1 MTTSIDK
8 IVDTYTN
15 AYVGRTFQLILID
28 DSTRN
33 SYPFVVNP
41 ATDIFT
47 ATGHNYTNG
56 TRLNV
61 LIASGT
67 LLPAGLAANTIYYA
81 RDVATDTFKVSLTDG
96 GAAVNV
102 TDAGTGTFLVTDL
115 ALDYR
120 IRGNLAGFVRKELT
134 NYQGQSIRPTVTI
147 SAAPVV
153 SSTAV
158 TVTGSGLINNT
169 SGASDLVF
177 TAITVIEGGSTEIG
191 NTTGTL
197 VDYKI
202 QASPVVVS
210 AGQSKT
216 APFTVTAPL
225 VAV

>member
-28 DSTRN
+28 DSTRS
-33 SYPFVVNP
+33 SYNFTVNP
-41 ATDIFT
+41 ATDVFT

-61 LIASGT
+61 FIASGT
-67 LLPAGLAANTIYYA
+67 LLPAGLAANTAYYA
-81 RDVATDTFKVSLTDG
+81 RDCATDTFKVSLTDG
-96 GAAVNV
+96 GAAIDI

-115 ALDYR
+115 ALDHT

-134 NYQGQSIRPTVTI
+134 NYQGQSIRPTVII
-147 SAAPVV
+147 SSVPTV

-158 TVTGSGLINNT
+158 TVSGDGVINNT
-169 SGASDLVF
+169 SGVSSIIF
-177 TAITVIEGGSTEIG
+177 TACAVIEGGTTAIG

-197 VDYKI
+197 ADYTSL
-202 QASPVVVS
+202 ASPAVVT
-210 AGQSKT
+210 AGQTKN